1 MSLAPEVHWDHIRR
15 RHPEV
20 RLDDVVDTFIS
31 PEIATKKIIREDPEN
46 RIAFIKKKRSN
57 SPTNY
62 IVLIV
67 SHDLAKPTVIT
78 AYYTDH
84 YLNK

>member
-1 MSLAPEVHWDHIRR
+1 MSLAPEVHWDHIQR

-20 RLDDVVDTFIS
+20 RLDDVVDAFTS
-31 PEIATKKIIREDPEN
+31 PEIATKEIIREEPED

-57 SPTNY
+57 LPANY
-62 IVLIV
+62 VVLII
-67 SHDLAKPTVIT
+67 SHDISKPTVIT
-78 AYYTDH
+78 AYYTNH